1 MDKIEKQ
8 LRIALAAMVSR
19 ATVDDR
25 AYGIAALRLSMGLLV
40 PHKPWSEVTAKDL
53 NAPSIDEVMRAIQE
67 ISL

>member
-25 AYGIAALRLSMGLLV
+25 AYSIATLRLAMGLLV
-40 PHKPWSEVTAKDL
+40 PHKKWTEVKVEDL
-53 NAPSIDEVMRAIQE
+53 KAPSMDEIMRSIQE
-67 ISL
+67 ISR